1 MVTKRQDPVVV
12 VKLVCLQAALGAAQ
26 PEEHREMAE
35 LNPAKEGGQAEEITE
50 MVCLESDLKDGEM
63 REVEV
68 GSHKVLLV
76 RSEGGYS
83 AVGNLCTHYGA
94 TLSKGALSGS
104 RVRCP
109 WHGACFNIKTGD
121 IEEYPGLDSLPCH
134 KVKIENSK
142 VFVSINK
149 KDLEKTRRV
158 KEMGCRVAGDSSTV
172 LIIGGGPAALVC
184 AETLRQGSYGGRIIM
199 ATKEELP
206 PYDRTKLSKAM
217 NVKADS
223 ILLRQLDF
231 YQSCDIEVWLR
242 REAVSV
248 NTDEKTV
255 TFQDGSVQHYDQLLI
270 ATGSRPRE
278 VTCPGA
284 DLDNVTLLRTPEDS
298 SRIHQAA
305 LGKNVVILGTSF
317 IGMEVAS
324 YLSATASSVSVIG
337 NSAVPYQNTLGTEI
351 GRVARKMLEEKNVK
365 FYMEDGV
372 TELTGENGKVKQVL
386 LKSGKILP
394 ADVFVTGIGVQ
405 PNSAFLK
412 GSTVALDS
420 TGAVIVDKFMQ
431 TGVPGVFA
439 AGDVT
444 SFPLSL
450 RKDKMVNI
458 GHWQLAHAH
467 GRIAALNM
475 LKKQVGINSVPFFWT
490 MLMGKSFRYAGY
502 GEGHTEVI
510 MKGKVEEMKF
520 LAFYIKED
528 VVVAVASLNFDPSVS
543 QVAEIMASGRTI
555 SKAQAKSDDM
565 SWLKLP

>member
-372 TELTGENGKVKQVL
+372 TELTGENGK
-386 LKSGKILP
+386 
-394 ADVFVTGIGVQ
+394 
-405 PNSAFLK
+405 
-412 GSTVALDS
+412 
-420 TGAVIVDKFMQ
+420 FMQ

>member
-50 MVCLESDLKDGEM
+50 MVCLESDLKEGEM

-184 AETLRQGSYGGRIIM
+184 AETLRQESYGGRIIM

-248 NTDEKTV
+248 NTDEKMV

-372 TELTGENGKVKQVL
+372 TELTGENGK
-386 LKSGKILP
+386 
-394 ADVFVTGIGVQ
+394 
-405 PNSAFLK
+405 
-412 GSTVALDS
+412 
-420 TGAVIVDKFMQ
+420 FMQ

-543 QVAEIMASGRTI
+543 QVAEVMASGRTI

>member
-1 MVTKRQDPVVV
+1 M
-12 VKLVCLQAALGAAQ
+12 AA
-26 PEEHREMAE
+26 
-35 LNPAKEGGQAEEITE
+35 LNPAKEGGQEEEITG
-50 MVCLESDLKDGEM
+50 MVCLESDLKEGEAPVLLLSHVMPLQSLFGEKGSSRFRM

-68 GSHKVLLV
+68 GNHKVLLV

-83 AVGNLCTHYGA
+83 AVGSLCTHYGA
-94 TLSKGALSGS
+94 SLSKGALSGS

-121 IEEYPGLDSLPCH
+121 IEEYPGLDGLPCH

-217 NVKADS
+217 NVKADG

-242 REAVSV
+242 KEAVSV

-255 TFQDGSVQHYDQLLI
+255 TFQDGSVQQYDQLLI

-278 VTCPGA
+278 VACPGA
-284 DLDNVTLLRTPEDS
+284 DLDNVALLRTPDDS

-324 YLSATASSVSVIG
+324 YLSDTASSVSVIG

-365 FYMEDGV
+365 FYMQDGV
-372 TELTGENGKVKQVL
+372 TELRGENGKVKQVV

-394 ADVFVTGIGVQ
+394 ADVFVTGIG
-405 PNSAFLK
+405 
-412 GSTVALDS
+412 
-420 TGAVIVDKFMQ
+420 
-431 TGVPGVFA
+431 
-439 AGDVT
+439 
-444 SFPLSL
+444 
-450 RKDKMVNI
+450 
-458 GHWQLAHAH
+458 
-467 GRIAALNM
+467 RIAALNM
-475 LKKQVGINSVPFFWT
+475 LKKRVGINSVPFFWT

-502 GEGHTEVI
+502 GEGYTEVI

-520 LAFYIKED
+520 LAFYIKDD

>member
-1 MVTKRQDPVVV
+1 M
-12 VKLVCLQAALGAAQ
+12 AA
-26 PEEHREMAE
+26 
-35 LNPAKEGGQAEEITE
+35 LNPAKEGGQEEEITG
-50 MVCLESDLKDGEM
+50 MVCLESDLKEGEM

-68 GSHKVLLV
+68 GNHKVLLV

-83 AVGNLCTHYGA
+83 AVGSLCTHYGA
-94 TLSKGALSGS
+94 SLSKGALSGS

-121 IEEYPGLDSLPCH
+121 IEEYPGLDGLPCH

-217 NVKADS
+217 NVKADG

-242 REAVSV
+242 KEAVSV

-255 TFQDGSVQHYDQLLI
+255 TFQDGSVQQYDQLLI

-278 VTCPGA
+278 VACPGA
-284 DLDNVTLLRTPEDS
+284 DLDNVALLRTPDDS

-324 YLSATASSVSVIG
+324 YLSDTASSVSVIG

-365 FYMEDGV
+365 FYMQDGV
-372 TELTGENGKVKQVL
+372 TELRGENGKVKQVV

-405 PNSAFLK
+405 PNSAFLE
-412 GSTVALDS
+412 GSSVALGS

-431 TGVPGVFA
+431 TNVPGVFA

-475 LKKQVGINSVPFFWT
+475 LKKRVGINSVPFFWT

-502 GEGHTEVI
+502 GEGYTEVI

-520 LAFYIKED
+520 LAFYIKDD

>member
-1 MVTKRQDPVVV
+1 
-12 VKLVCLQAALGAAQ
+12 
-26 PEEHREMAE
+26 MAE
-35 LNPAKEGGQAEEITE
+35 LNPAKEGGQAEEITG

-94 TLSKGALSGS
+94 SLSK
-104 RVRCP
+104 
-109 WHGACFNIKTGD
+109 
-121 IEEYPGLDSLPCH
+121 
-134 KVKIENSK
+134 
-142 VFVSINK
+142 
-149 KDLEKTRRV
+149 
-158 KEMGCRVAGDSSTV
+158 
-172 LIIGGGPAALVC
+172 GPAALVC

-199 ATKEELP
+199 AMKEELP

-351 GRVARKMLEEKNVK
+351 GRVARKMLEEKSVK
-365 FYMEDGV
+365 FYMQDSV
-372 TELTGENGKVKQVL
+372 TELRGENGKVKQVL
-386 LKSGKILP
+386 LKSGRILP

-431 TGVPGVFA
+431 TDVPGVFA

-475 LKKQVGINSVPFFWT
+475 LKKRVGINSVPFFWT

-543 QVAEIMASGRTI
+543 QVAEVMASGRTI
-555 SKAQAKSDDM
+555 SKAQAMSDDM